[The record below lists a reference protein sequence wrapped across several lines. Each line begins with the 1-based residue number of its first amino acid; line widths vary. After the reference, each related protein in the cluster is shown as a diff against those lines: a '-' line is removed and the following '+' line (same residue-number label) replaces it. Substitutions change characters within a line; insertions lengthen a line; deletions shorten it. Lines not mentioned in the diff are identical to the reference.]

1 MVNKEVYLSRP
12 WLKFY
17 TDDIPE
23 EIEVPDVSVYDLFAQ
38 TALEFGSKTALVF
51 YGKKIIYLKLQKLI
65 DSFAGA
71 LIKMGIKKNDTIA
84 LYLLNSPQHVISY
97 LAALK
102 VGASVASINPHYT
115 SRELASQFRDS
126 KARILIC
133 ETILFDNVIKSEIK
147 PDITVLT
154 NICENLPFFKR
165 IIRKLAIRKTRIA
178 VKRTVK
184 AYRNQMNIYWFK
196 KVILRRVPDM
206 PRIPVEPR
214 NDIACLSYSC
224 GITGL
229 PKASVLTHYNLV
241 AAVIQL
247 KNNWPVLDEGNEVV
261 LSDFP
266 LFSVYGQVST
276 MLFSLCSGFTL
287 ILYPAMDLEDIIF
300 TIEKY
305 QVTLFSGPPLLF
317 RKLSVYEKTHY
328 IDWTRL
334 KLIISFAD
342 ILYESI
348 FDSWKDRTN
357 TKIHEAYGMTE
368 TCGITHISPYKR
380 SILGSFGLPLPD
392 TTAAV
397 WDTENNQFTP
407 LNKIG
412 EMIVKGPHIMKGYWN
427 RPEETKKAFIEIDGE
442 VWFRTGDMVRMDNEG
457 YFYFYARECDRIPSG
472 DYIVY
477 TREVEETIYEYGPV
491 KDAAIA
497 GMKNSDGTFVIKAY
511 VVLLPAAKGKISEE
525 DIIEYCEDNMELA
538 YKIPHMVEFRGDL
551 PRIEF
556 GKVRR
561 SAFQTGS
568 GETHE

>member
-1 MVNKEVYLSRP
+1 MVNEEIYLSRP

-17 TDDIPE
+17 TDDVPE
-23 EIEVPDVSVYDLFAQ
+23 EVEIPDVSVCDLFAQ
-38 TALEFGSKTALVF
+38 TAAEFGSKTALVF
-51 YGKKIIYLKLQKLI
+51 YGKKITYLQLQKLI
-65 DSFAGA
+65 NSFTGA
-71 LIKMGIKKNDTIA
+71 LIKMGIKKDDTIA

-102 VGASVASINPHYT
+102 IGAKVTSINPHYT
-115 SRELASQFRDS
+115 SKELAYQFGDS
-126 KARILIC
+126 EARIIIC
-133 ETILFDNVIKSEIK
+133 ESILFDNVIKSEIK
-147 PDITVLT
+147 PDIMILT
-154 NICENLPFFKR
+154 DICKNLPFFKR
-165 IIRKLAIRKTRIA
+165 MIRKLAIRKTRIDIKRA
-178 VKRTVK
+178 VKACRK
-184 AYRNQMNIYWFK
+184 HIQIYWFK
-196 KVILRRVPDM
+196 KVISWRFSDM
-206 PRIPVEPR
+206 PRITIDPR

-224 GITGL
+224 GTTGL

-241 AAVIQL
+241 SAVIQL
-247 KNNWPVLDEGNEVV
+247 KSNWPVLDEGNEVV

-266 LFSVYGQVST
+266 LFSVYGQVSA
-276 MLFSLCSGFTL
+276 MLFALCSGFTL
-287 ILYPAMDLEDIIF
+287 ILYSAMDMEDIIF

-305 QVTLFSGPPLLF
+305 RVTVFSGPPLLF

-348 FDSWKDRTN
+348 FDRWNDRTD

-392 TTAAV
+392 TIAAV
-397 WDTENNQFTP
+397 WDTENNCFSP

-427 RPEETKKAFIEIDGE
+427 RPEQTQKAFIEIEGE

-457 YFYFYARECDRIPSG
+457 YFYFYARKCDLIPSG

-491 KDAAIA
+491 KDAAIV
-497 GMKNSDGTFVIKAY
+497 GIKSSDGTSVIKAY
-511 VVLLPAAKGKISEE
+511 VVLLTAAKGKISEE
-525 DIIEYCEDNMELA
+525 DIIEYCEENIELT

-551 PRIEF
+551 PRIQF

-561 SAFQTGS
+561 KALRAGY